1 MMERE
6 VGEIFD
12 YKGKRL
18 QVKKL
23 LELVV
28 LAAFLT
34 RYVQLIPL
42 ILVEYVTKMRV
53 TMEMMSILKK

>member
-18 QVKKL
+18 QV
-23 LELVV
+23 
-28 LAAFLT
+28 
-34 RYVQLIPL
+34 
-42 ILVEYVTKMRV
+42 TKGNDGRC
-53 TMEMMSILKK
+53 EDCFF

>member
-1 MMERE
+1 MERE

-28 LAAFLT
+28 MAAFLT

-42 ILVEYVTKMRV
+42 ILVEYVTKVRV

>member
-1 MMERE
+1 MERE

-18 QVKKL
+18 QVEKL

-28 LAAFLT
+28 MAAFLT
-34 RYVQLIPL
+34 RYVQLTPL
-42 ILVEYVTKMRV
+42 ILVEYVTKARV
-53 TMEMMSILKK
+53 TMEMMFILKK

>member
-1 MMERE
+1 MERE

-34 RYVQLIPL
+34 RYAQAIPL
-42 ILVEYVTKMRV
+42 ILVDYVMKMYA
-53 TMEMMSILKK
+53 TMEIVCILKK

>member
-1 MMERE
+1 MERE

-28 LAAFLT
+28 MAAFLT

>member
-1 MMERE
+1 MERE

-28 LAAFLT
+28 MAAFLT
-34 RYVQLIPL
+34 RYAQLIPL

-53 TMEMMSILKK
+53 TMEMMFILKK

>member
-1 MMERE
+1 MERE

-28 LAAFLT
+28 MTAFLT

-53 TMEMMSILKK
+53 TMEMMYILKK

>member
-1 MMERE
+1 MERE

-53 TMEMMSILKK
+53 TMEMMFILKK